1 MTFTDRA
8 DAGRQLAEQLE
19 HLRGGF
25 VVVLG
30 LPRGGV
36 VVAAQVAAALDAPL
50 DVIVVRKL
58 GVPQQPELGMGA
70 VGEDGARVLNSDVI
84 AMAGVS
90 DADLA
95 AVQAGEEAEVGRRAR
110 LYRGRR
116 SRVPL
121 DGRVALV
128 VDDGVATGSTARAAC
143 RIARAHGAAK
153 VVLAVPVAP
162 LGWEDRLGGD
172 ADELVAVS
180 TPDPFYAIGQF
191 YDNFVQTT
199 DDEVAEC
206 LAGARPDDN
215 AGGAPGGQP
224 SAAEDA
230 AGSATT
236 SEVRVA
242 AGPDR
247 LPGRFTVPDDCVGVV
262 IFAHGTGSGR
272 SSPRNRHVA
281 SMLNRAGLATLLLD
295 LLTPDEALSRDC
307 VFDIGLLAGRLAQ
320 ARQWVGDQD
329 DVAGLPV
336 GYFGASTGAAAA
348 LSAAAD
354 LTPDVAAVVSRGGR
368 PDLAWP
374 LLGSVR
380 APTLLIVGGR
390 DDVVLGLNQ
399 QAREQLG
406 CESELAVI
414 PGATHLFEE
423 PGALDAVAELARE
436 WFVRYLGGTEPD
448 ATS

>member
-1 MTFTDRA
+1 MIFTDRA
-8 DAGRQLAEQLE
+8 DAGRQLAERLE

-36 VVAAQVAAALDAPL
+36 VVAAEVATALGAPL

-70 VGEDGARVLNSDVI
+70 VGEDGARVLNPDVI
-84 AMAGVS
+84 TMAGVS

-95 AVQAGEEAEVGRRAR
+95 AVQSGEEAEVARRGR

-116 SRVPL
+116 SRVAL
-121 DGRVALV
+121 EGRVALV

-162 LGWEDRLGGD
+162 PGWEDRIGGD

-199 DDEVAEC
+199 DDEVAQC
-206 LAGARPDDN
+206 LASARAEQTEAGDQEPSADRAAEQPGAR
-215 AGGAPGGQP
+215 
-224 SAAEDA
+224 
-230 AGSATT
+230 

-242 AGPDR
+242 AGPHR
-247 LPGRFTVPDDCVGVV
+247 LPGQLTVPDDCLGVV
-262 IFAHGTGSGR
+262 VFAHGSGSSRG
-272 SSPRNRHVA
+272 SPRNRHVA
-281 SMLNRAGLATLLLD
+281 SILNGAGLATLLLD
-295 LLTPDEALSRDC
+295 LLTPDEALSRDS
-307 VFDIGLLAGRLAQ
+307 VFDIGLLASRLAQ
-320 ARQWVGDQD
+320 ARRWVAKLGSLE
-329 DVAGLPV
+329 GRPV

-348 LSAAAD
+348 RSAVGGGAA
-354 LTPDVAAVVSRGGR
+354 RGGR
-368 PDLAWP
+368 APRPDPRRRGHSLPWRPARPGLAGAGVGARADAADRRWP
-374 LLGSVR
+374 RRRG
-380 APTLLIVGGR
+380 PR
-390 DDVVLGLNQ
+390 DEPAG
-399 QAREQLG
+399 
-406 CESELAVI
+406 
-414 PGATHLFEE
+414 PGA
-423 PGALDAVAELARE
+423 AAV
-436 WFVRYLGGTEPD
+436 
-448 ATS
+448 